1 MIRKKPRYR
10 NSAHCGGWARNGFH
24 FNAFFKTFFYQRVPR
39 IRYTGSTR
47 PGYKSAL
54 FSFHYLRDNALRLS
68 RLIITVYGN
77 NWFSDFEMVQQ
88 FQCAQIVSATIKSTS
103 RKISTALKVISFKFP
118 IGVATTYRIPFKS
131 IV

>member
-1 MIRKKPRYR
+1 MVRKKPRYR

-54 FSFHYLRDNALRLS
+54 FSFQHLRDNALRLS

-88 FQCAQIVSATIKSTS
+88 FQCAQIVFCDN
-103 RKISTALKVISFKFP
+103 KINLPKNF
-118 IGVATTYRIPFKS
+118 YRSEGYIFQIPYWRCDN
-131 IV
+131 V